1 MPVDSRGALVLRL
14 FEEFYERVYFF
25 ARRSVD
31 QATAEDVAQEVF
43 VRLLDKD
50 DLESRPMSVS
60 YLIKIADNLIKR
72 RHRRMKKL
80 EEFITGELN
89 RFDVHAGAA
98 SADVRDSSGA
108 TAELLGQLPAEE
120 QDAVGMIVCRD
131 LSYEATA
138 LALDVKVSTVN
149 NWKYRGIQRL
159 KQTQP
164 AEAPKRRG
172 EDWRN
177 RRPVGEKQAV

>member
-1 MPVDSRGALVLRL
+1 MPVDARGALVLRL

-80 EEFITGELN
+80 EEFISTELQ
-89 RFDVHAGAA
+89 RFDGR
-98 SADVRDSSGA
+98 SGDEPGTRDAD
-108 TAELLGQLPAEE
+108 TARLLGQLPAEE

-138 LALDVKVSTVN
+138 LALDVKISTVN

-159 KQTQP
+159 KQSQHPEP
-164 AEAPKRRG
+164 AAR
-172 EDWRN
+172 
-177 RRPVGEKQAV
+177 EKQAV

>member
-1 MPVDSRGALVLRL
+1 MPVDNRGALVLRL

-72 RHRRMKKL
+72 RHRRLKKL
-80 EEFITGELN
+80 EEFISGELQ
-89 RFDVHAGAA
+89 RFETRVGDAAARADSDSAG
-98 SADVRDSSGA
+98 
-108 TAELLGQLPAEE
+108 LLGQLPAEE

-138 LALDVKVSTVN
+138 LALDVKISTVN

-159 KQTQP
+159 KQSQQP
-164 AEAPKRRG
+164 EPAPTPRNDGWRRAA
-172 EDWRN
+172 
-177 RRPVGEKQAV
+177 GEKQAV

>member
-1 MPVDSRGALVLRL
+1 MPVDTRGALVLRL
-14 FEEFYERVYFF
+14 FEEYYERVYFF

-72 RHRRMKKL
+72 RHRRLKKL
-80 EEFITGELN
+80 EEFICAELQ
-89 RFDVHAGAA
+89 RFDAQAVEA
-98 SADVRDSSGA
+98 SADHDSD
-108 TAELLGQLPAEE
+108 TARLLGQLPAEE

-159 KQTQP
+159 KQNQQP
-164 AEAPKRRG
+164 DGSPRADGWQPRL
-172 EDWRN
+172 
-177 RRPVGEKQAV
+177 GEKQAV

>member
-1 MPVDSRGALVLRL
+1 MPVDTRGALVLRL

-50 DLESRPMSVS
+50 DLESRPMNVS

-72 RHRRMKKL
+72 RHRRLKKL
-80 EEFITGELN
+80 EEFITSELN
-89 RFDVHAGAA
+89 RFDAQMDA
-98 SADVRDSSGA
+98 SAVAFRASPE
-108 TAELLGQLPAEE
+108 TAEMLQQLPSEE

-164 AEAPKRRG
+164 GEA
-172 EDWRN
+172 
-177 RRPVGEKQAV
+177 RPARTGGWKPETTFVEKQAV

>member
-1 MPVDSRGALVLRL
+1 MPVDARGALVLRL

-72 RHRRMKKL
+72 RHRRLKKL
-80 EEFITGELN
+80 EEFISGELQ
-89 RFDVHAGAA
+89 RFEHRECGAPDQGDSETAG
-98 SADVRDSSGA
+98 
-108 TAELLGQLPAEE
+108 LLGQLPAEE

-138 LALDVKVSTVN
+138 LALDVKISTVN

-159 KQTQP
+159 KQSQQP
-164 AEAPKRRG
+164 GPAPR
-172 EDWRN
+172 
-177 RRPVGEKQAV
+177 EKQAV

>member
-1 MPVDSRGALVLRL
+1 MPVDTRGALVLRL

-50 DLESRPMSVS
+50 DLESRPMNVS

-72 RHRRMKKL
+72 RHRRLKKL
-80 EEFITGELN
+80 EEFITSELN
-89 RFDVHAGAA
+89 RFDAQMDA
-98 SADVRDSSGA
+98 SAAVATRMSPE
-108 TAELLGQLPAEE
+108 TAEMLQQLPSEE

-159 KQTQP
+159 KSTQQP
-164 AEAPKRRG
+164 EPRQGRAASWTPG
-172 EDWRN
+172 ATL
-177 RRPVGEKQAV
+177 EKQAV